1 MLQMSFSSALLS
13 TDEVVSVWLLAA
25 CITEVGKVAHGFLF
39 LSEDEEAKR
48 GLQENAWNESQLM
61 EEMSPFKTCFDTM
74 MASARAL
81 GDMTVDAEARI
92 S

>member
-1 MLQMSFSSALLS
+1 MLQMSLRSTLLS

-25 CITEVGKVAHGFLF
+25 CITEIGKLAHGFLF
-39 LSEDEEAKR
+39 VSEVEEAKR
-48 GLQENAWNESQLM
+48 GLQDDAWNESQLM
-61 EEMSPFKTCFDTM
+61 EGKSPFKTRFDTR

-81 GDMTVDAEARI
+81 GNMTVDEKARI